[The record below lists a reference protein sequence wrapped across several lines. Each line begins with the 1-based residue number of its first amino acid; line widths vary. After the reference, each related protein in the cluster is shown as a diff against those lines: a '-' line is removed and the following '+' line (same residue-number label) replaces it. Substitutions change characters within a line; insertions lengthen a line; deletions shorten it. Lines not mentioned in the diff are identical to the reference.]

1 MKLKKR
7 IQAAAEHFN
16 SSRSVRWIL
25 LVAVTAAF
33 VFILHP
39 RLVMTT
45 VDYKLGDIADRDIKA
60 PRDFFVE
67 DHEAT
72 EARRQQAMDE
82 VMTVYDYDPTL
93 AGRLSR
99 RVERAFSR
107 VRNVIE
113 NAGASSTTREPSAD
127 PSAEDIGTS
136 NQRAES
142 LHDEIWRL
150 KDAFQETIGFF
161 VSDGAYR
168 LLEKE
173 KFSRH
178 IAGLIQTILTS
189 ILNHGVVTSKEILL
203 RESRRGIILRDVR
216 SKTEKVVSDLDRFYG
231 LDRARAMVRETAAPL
246 LNTLSYNLRNLII
259 DFSQAMIQPNITLN
273 RNETAERRQRAA
285 AAVTPVVSRVKAGEM
300 LLREGQRVG
309 PVQLLELEALR
320 KQTRNQHLVLNSLGA
335 AVLMI
340 CLLLISYTLYCC
352 RERDTQRA
360 HNKDLLFIACVLVT
374 FFLITGISAS
384 LTQAFTARSA
394 FSVTATSVYYGIPLA
409 AGAMTVCLFL
419 GLNMAVSLALV
430 LSICAALLLENSFS
444 LFFYFLLSSSMAAY
458 WVRHSRER
466 KIFITAGL
474 KVGLLNVLLVTAL
487 NVYQGNSIGFATFW
501 DWGFAFS
508 GGIVAGVI
516 TAGLAPLVEM
526 AFGYRMDITLLELAN
541 LDQPIL
547 RRLMIEAPGT
557 YHHSVIVGSMV
568 EAAASEIGANPLL
581 AKVCGYYHDIGK
593 IKKPLYFIENQTDG
607 KNRHNKLAPSMSSL
621 ILMSHIKEG
630 MEIARRYRL
639 GQDIRDV
646 IQQHH
651 GTSLIRYFYEKAK
664 QQKGEDAVNIDDF
677 RYPGPR
683 PQTREAGLVM
693 LADVVE
699 ASSRT
704 LENPTPSRIQG
715 HVQRQI
721 NQVFS
726 DGQLDE
732 CELTLKDLHSIAKSF
747 NKILSGI
754 HHHRI
759 EYPENAAAAGNGRD
773 RKKNRKNGS
782 PDREPAK
789 LPAVVAGKRLS
800 DGAGHL
806 RRLGQS

>member
-1 MKLKKR
+1 MKFRKR
-7 IQAAAEHFN
+7 LQTAFERFN
-16 SSRSVRWIL
+16 TSRSVRWTL

-33 VFILHP
+33 VLILHP

-45 VDYKLGDIADRDIKA
+45 ADYKLGDIADRDIKA
-60 PRDFFVE
+60 PRDFFIE
-67 DHEAT
+67 NHAAT
-72 EARRQQAMDE
+72 EASRQRAMDE
-82 VMTVYDYDPTL
+82 VMTVYDYDPSL
-93 AGRLSR
+93 AERLSK
-99 RVERAFSR
+99 RVERAFAR
-107 VRNVIE
+107 VRSAI
-113 NAGASSTTREPSAD
+113 GPSGKSASTEMPSTGQPDLTDRSPA
-127 PSAEDIGTS
+127 
-136 NQRAES
+136 S

-150 KDAFQETIGFF
+150 KEPFQETIGFF
-161 VSDGAYR
+161 VSDGAYKI
-168 LLEKE
+168 LETE
-173 KFSRH
+173 KFSQH
-178 IAGLIQTILTS
+178 IAGLIETIVTS

-203 RESRRGIILRDVR
+203 RETHRGIILRDVQ

-231 LDRARAMVRETAAPL
+231 LDKARSTVRETAAPL
-246 LNTLSYNLRNLII
+246 LNTLDYNLRNLII
-259 DFSQAMIQPNITLN
+259 DFAQAMIQPNITFN
-273 RNETAERRQRAA
+273 RNETDERRKLAA
-285 AAVTPVVSRVKAGEM
+285 ASVKPVVSRVKAGEM

-309 PVQLLELEALR
+309 QVQLLELEALR
-320 KQTRNQHLVLNSLGA
+320 SQTRNQHLVFNSLGA
-335 AVLMI
+335 AVLMV

-352 RERDTQRA
+352 RERETGRA

-384 LTQAFTARSA
+384 LARNLTAQAP
-394 FSVTATSVYYGIPLA
+394 FSVSSTSVYYGIPLA
-409 AGAMTVCLFL
+409 AGAMTICLFL
-419 GLNMAVSLALV
+419 GLDMAVSFALV
-430 LSICAALLLENSFS
+430 LSICAALLLQNRFS
-444 LFFYFLLSSSMAAY
+444 LFFYFLLNGSMAAY

-466 KIFITAGL
+466 KIFIIAGL
-474 KVGLLNVLLVTAL
+474 KVSVLNVLLVTAL
-487 NVYQGNSIGFATFW
+487 NLYQGNSIGFATVW

-508 GGIVAGVI
+508 GGIVSGVI

-630 MEIARRYRL
+630 VEIARKNKL

-677 RYPGPR
+677 RYAGPK

-759 EYPENAAAAGNGRD
+759 EYPENAAATGNGRD
-773 RKKNRKNGS
+773 RNKNRKNGS
-782 PDREPAK
+782 TDREPAK
-789 LPAVVAGKRLS
+789 LPPVVPGKNPS
-800 DGAGHL
+800 DSASHL